1 MYVIDFGLSRRYVL
15 PSGKVR
21 PPREQS
27 GFRGT
32 ARYASINAHLAKDL
46 ARRDD
51 LWSLLYMLIEFATGI
66 LPWRR
71 IKDKDQVGEMK
82 IRCNTPEL
90 VADLPKE
97 FLLLWEHLQT
107 LRYEDCPDYDMLTA
121 AFTACLVSAG
131 GSPDTVVFDWDAGG
145 GGTAGVRPRTLP
157 YLRDLACRT
166 AAVNLERV
174 VRLPPGMTPQLK
186 VHFIFFI
193 FFFFFFS
200 LFPLIHMPGTC
211 SCGCFA
217 FE

>member
-1 MYVIDFGLSRRYVL
+1 MLLTLVCRVVL
-15 PSGKVR
+15 CFQVGRVKRKSFFFFFLYLCFCLVR
-21 PPREQS
+21 PPRDQS

-107 LRYEDCPDYDMLTA
+107 LRYEDTPNYDMLVA
-121 AFTACLVSAG
+121 AFTSCLVAAG
-131 GSPDTVVFDWDAGG
+131 GSPDTPLFDWDLLGPNAAGL
-145 GGTAGVRPRTLP
+145 RPRSLP
-157 YLRDLACRT
+157 LLRDLCVRT
-166 AAVNLERV
+166 VALNLERV
-174 VRLPPGMTPQLK
+174 VRLPATMTPPLK
-186 VHFIFFI
+186 VCLKNKFCCL
-193 FFFFFFS
+193 
-200 LFPLIHMPGTC
+200 LF
-211 SCGCFA
+211 
-217 FE
+217 E